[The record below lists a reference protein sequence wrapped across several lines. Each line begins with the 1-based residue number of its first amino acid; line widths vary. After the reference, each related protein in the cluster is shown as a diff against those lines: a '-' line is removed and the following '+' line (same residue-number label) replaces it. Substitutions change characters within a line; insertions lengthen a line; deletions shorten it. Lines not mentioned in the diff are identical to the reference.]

1 MESLAISVSFAA
13 ILASISSL
21 TLNTLELLRRAKKS
35 SSELEA
41 QIDEIKVVHE
51 VLAECHGIV
60 QASQNTKIPLSVE
73 RALRICERRYAELA
87 ECMKAVCDL
96 RLGSKSKI
104 AKLRKIK
111 TLMVTE
117 NERKAAFNAFRS
129 VVLLLRD
136 LCSE

>member
-1 MESLAISVSFAA
+1 MDAITISLSFAA
-13 ILASISSL
+13 ILSSISSL

-35 SSELEA
+35 SSELES
-41 QIDEIKVVHE
+41 QLDEIQVVRE
-51 VLAECHGIV
+51 VLEECYGIV
-60 QASQNTKIPLSVE
+60 QASQNTKIPPSVE
-73 RALRICERRYAELA
+73 RALRICERRYAELE
-87 ECMKAVCDL
+87 ECMEAVCDL
-96 RLGSKSKI
+96 RLHSKSRV
-104 AKLRKIK
+104 AKLRKMK

>member
-1 MESLAISVSFAA
+1 MEALAIGVLFAA

-21 TLNTLELLRRAKKS
+21 TLNTVELLRRAKKS
-35 SSELEA
+35 SSELET
-41 QIDEIKVVHE
+41 QLDEIEVARE
-51 VLAECHGIV
+51 VLVECYGIV

-73 RALRICERRYAELA
+73 RALHICERRYAEVA
-87 ECMKAVCDL
+87 ECMKAVCNL
-96 RLGSKSKI
+96 RLRPKSRI
-104 AKLRKIK
+104 AKLHHIK